1 MAKKKVK
8 KKSKKVKKKSK
19 KKVKK
24 TSVKKP
30 KVIVYSTPTCPW
42 CRTAKEF
49 LKNHNIAFKDYDV
62 STDEKAKKEM
72 IKKSDQIGVPVLDIN
87 GTIIIGFDIDAIK
100 SALKIKK

>member
-1 MAKKKVK
+1 MAKKKV

-24 TSVKKP
+24 ISVKKS

-49 LKNHNIAFKDYDV
+49 LKKHNIAFKDYDV
-62 STDEKAKKEM
+62 STDEKAKEEM
-72 IKKSDQIGVPVLDIN
+72 INKSDQIGVPVLDIN
-87 GTIIIGFDIDAIK
+87 KKIIVGFDIAKIK